1 MNKIIIG
8 GLVALSSLFSLTLP
22 SKAARIQVTVTNLTN
37 NNEDFSPVSSIFH
50 DGSFDNFNLDEA
62 ASLGIERTAED
73 GDGSFLNADAI
84 SSGFVAGSVGTG
96 PILTGMTV
104 SRIFEVNPSLGR
116 YFNFAAMFVPSN
128 DAFIGNDDP
137 TEYQI
142 FDINGKFISQIIDVP
157 ASEIWD
163 AGTEFNDETSP
174 NAAIPG
180 QPFTAGAGITENGV
194 VTVHPGYIPGGNLE
208 QLGFPSPTNLPSP
221 VFRITITSVPEPST
235 LLGLLTV
242 GGLSLLIK
250 RQKQN

>member
-8 GLVALSSLFSLTLP
+8 SLVALSSLFSLTLP

-37 NNEDFSPVSSIFH
+37 NSVFSPVSSIFH
-50 DGSFDNFNLDEA
+50 DGSFDNFNLGEA
-62 ASLGIERTAED
+62 ASLGIERIAED
-73 GDGSFLNADAI
+73 GNGSFLNADAI

-96 PILTGMTV
+96 PITAGVTV
-104 SRIFEVNPSLGR
+104 SGIFEVNPSLGR
-116 YFNFAAMFVPSN
+116 YFNFASMFVPSN
-128 DAFIGNDDP
+128 DAFIGNDDQ

-157 ASEIWD
+157 AFEIWD
-163 AGTEFNDETSP
+163 AGTEVNDEISP

-180 QPFTAGAGITENGV
+180 QSGIAGAGTTEGGV
-194 VTVHPGYIPGGNLE
+194 VTVHPGFTAGGNLE
-208 QLGFPSPTNLPSP
+208 QLGFTSPTNLPSP

-250 RQKQN
+250 RKKQN